1 MNSNRIKILA
11 AVLAVAGA
19 SFVTVR
25 ATAAA
30 FSDQTDSAANQFA
43 SGTVVLSDNDAGS
56 ALFDGSSLLV
66 PGDSQVGCI
75 EVTYSGSVDAEVRLF
90 GATTGGDGLEA
101 YLDLTVERG
110 TGDCTTFGTAT
121 EVWGPTDGDLAEFLA
136 AAASY
141 ASGVDSWAPVGGG
154 ADDTVPYRITVTQQD
169 DNAAQGLFSIFSFT
183 WEAQDS

>member
-1 MNSNRIKILA
+1 MNSNGIKILA

-43 SGTVVLSDNDAGS
+43 AGTVQLSDNDAGS
-56 ALFDGSSLLV
+56 ALFDGSSLFV
-66 PGDSQVGCI
+66 PGDSVVGCI
-75 EVTYSGSVDAEVRLF
+75 EVTYSGSVDAGVRLF

-101 YLDLTVERG
+101 YLDVTIERG

-121 EVWGPTDGDLAEFLA
+121 EVWGATDGDLAEFLA
-136 AAASY
+136 AAFSY

-169 DNAAQGLFSIFSFT
+169 DNAAQGLSSMVSFT
-183 WEAQDS
+183 WEAQSS

>member
-1 MNSNRIKILA
+1 MNTSAIKILG
-11 AVLAVAGA
+11 AVVAVAGA

-30 FSDQTDSAANQFA
+30 FSDQTGNAANEFA
-43 SGTVVLSDNDAGS
+43 AGTVQLSDNDAGS

-75 EVTYSGSVDAEVRLF
+75 EVTSSGSVDAEVRLF
-90 GATTGGDGLEA
+90 GATTGGDGLEP

-136 AAASY
+136 AASSY

-154 ADDTVPYRITVTQQD
+154 ADDTIPYRITVTQQD
-169 DNAAQGLFSIFSFT
+169 DNAAQGLSSIVSFT
-183 WEAQDS
+183 WEAQNS